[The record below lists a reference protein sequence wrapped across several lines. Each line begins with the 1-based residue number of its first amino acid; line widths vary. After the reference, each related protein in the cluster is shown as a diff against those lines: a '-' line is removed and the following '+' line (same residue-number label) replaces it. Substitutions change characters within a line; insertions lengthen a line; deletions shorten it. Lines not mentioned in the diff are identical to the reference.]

1 MKEEI
6 KDLVKN
12 LKDQSADV
20 KVDEDQINLINKIF
34 DKQYEKFERK
44 TYIESE
50 IDKFLE
56 KYEDTDINISYG
68 DKGDKINLIQKK
80 LLNHLKNY
88 VINLLILTNLMKS
101 IINLWII
108 L

>member
-1 MKEEI
+1 MKNM
-6 KDLVKN
+6 KN
-12 LKDQSADV
+12 MKKKA
-20 KVDEDQINLINKIF
+20 
-34 DKQYEKFERK
+34 
-44 TYIESE
+44 YIESK

-56 KYEDTDINISYG
+56 KYEDKNIYVSY
-68 DKGDKINLIQKK
+68 DKDKDSGKYKNNLVQKK

-101 IINLWII
+101 IINLWIM